1 LAFNQHAAIAF
12 RAFENPYKDRN
23 TKPTHTPFGNLA
35 EVMSMVVND
44 SLTELFLKHDGK
56 AIDKWEQY
64 LGVYECE
71 FAALAAAGRPLRLL
85 EVGVQNGGS
94 LELWRKVLSEDSEI
108 CGLDIDPRVAALEF
122 ESSVRVHVADATDA
136 ARLQEILGS
145 ATFDVIIDDG
155 SHICSDVC
163 RTFELLFHHLAP
175 GGRYVIE
182 DLHCSYHPN
191 YGGGLRSAGS
201 SIEYLKHLVDSLHC
215 DYLAADAVD
224 PAEFAGLTTYNRSLA
239 RITFYDSIAVVEKL
253 PTEKVRPY
261 RRILGGDAAA
271 LQPISNWMHFF
282 PTANLQALL
291 FGHPAVRQF
300 EQAFFEELDQ
310 RRGEVSTLVNTV
322 ATLHAE
328 VETLRASLNDCRLE
342 NDRLAQGAT

>member
-1 LAFNQHAAIAF
+1 
-12 RAFENPYKDRN
+12 
-23 TKPTHTPFGNLA
+23 
-35 EVMSMVVND
+35 MSMAVND
-44 SLTELFLKHDGK
+44 SVTELFLKHDGK

-64 LGVYECE
+64 LGVYDCE
-71 FAALAAAGRPLRLL
+71 LAALAAAGRPLRLL

-94 LELWRKVLSEDSEI
+94 LELWRKFLPEGSEI
-108 CGLDIDPRVAALEF
+108 FGLDIDPRVSSLEF
-122 ESSVRVHVADATDA
+122 ESYIRVYVADATDA
-136 ARLQEILGS
+136 ARMEEVLGS

-155 SHICSDVC
+155 SHVCSDVC

-182 DLHCSYHPN
+182 DLHCSYNPN
-191 YGGGLRSAGS
+191 YGGGLRSPGS
-201 SIEYLKHLVDSLHC
+201 SIEHLKHLVDCLHC

-224 PAEFAGLTTYNRSLA
+224 PAELAQLSTYNRSLA

-253 PTEKVRPY
+253 PSEKVRPY

-282 PTANLQALL
+282 STANLQALL
-291 FGHPAVRQF
+291 SGHPAARQF
-300 EQAFFEELDQ
+300 EQAIFEELDQ

-322 ATLHAE
+322 TALRAE
-328 VETLRASLNDCRLE
+328 VESLRAALNDCRLE
-342 NDRLAQGAT
+342 NDRLAQGATKG